1 MNITLEIE
9 ITKDNQDNWSER
21 EGREENTL
29 LPKPSGKYLR
39 FIYFKAQY
47 IMINIYFW

>member
-1 MNITLEIE
+1 MTITLEIE
-9 ITKDNQDNWSER
+9 IPKDKDNWSER

-47 IMINIYFW
+47 IMINISFW